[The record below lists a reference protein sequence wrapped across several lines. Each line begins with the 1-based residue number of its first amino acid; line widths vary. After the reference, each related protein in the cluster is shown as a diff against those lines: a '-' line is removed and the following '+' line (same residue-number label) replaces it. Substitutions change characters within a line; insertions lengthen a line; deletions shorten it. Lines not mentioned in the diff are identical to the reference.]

1 MHRRIPALLAILAL
15 LLLILAPVVSG
26 VAADVPA
33 ETEAVTTSPTEE
45 IKARPKY
52 VHKPLLLEDEIP
64 LDVNTQI
71 YIYGLCDCDRKLFC
85 AVMAIAAT
93 ESDFDTD
100 VVGDEGISVGM
111 CQINTVSQ
119 ADRIEALG
127 VTDLTDPIQCATV
140 AIDYITWL
148 VDSLDTDEP
157 YSSHALY
164 MAYNMG
170 LLGSLDAQ
178 ANGITET
185 RYTREATWYYE
196 TYLEIVNSRM

>member
-45 IKARPKY
+45 IK
-52 VHKPLLLEDEIP
+52 
-64 LDVNTQI
+64 
-71 YIYGLCDCDRKLFC
+71 
-85 AVMAIAAT
+85 
-93 ESDFDTD
+93 
-100 VVGDEGISVGM
+100 
-111 CQINTVSQ
+111 
-119 ADRIEALG
+119 DRIEALG

-178 ANGITET
+178 ASGITET